1 MKDRSK
7 RSEKPAD
14 VTQEKHE
21 GSAKS
26 RSLLLVKIDEYRER
40 KALKEADNDVIFS
53 EKLGVN
59 PYEEETALPPLRRG
73 NIDTWFMFWALLLIC
88 FGAVMSFSASAVYA
102 EQRYG
107 SATHFLWR
115 YLLFSALAIIITVPF
130 ILFARPWHWRI
141 FGAGAYVVS
150 VLLLIVVLFVGGG
163 DGVQRWI
170 AIGPITIQPSE
181 IAKTAVIMVLALYMS
196 KYERQITSTHKFGG
210 NFRHGVLMPMVII
223 GTICVLIAL
232 EKHIS
237 GLMIVGIVGVIV
249 MYLGGTRLRWLFMFL
264 GIIAAAGIF
273 LIAVSSYAQD
283 RVNIWLHL
291 DQVDPLGQ
299 AWQTLQGLYA
309 IGSGG
314 FFGVGIGGSRQKFG
328 YVSQPQNDFIFTIV
342 CEELGFIGA
351 FALVLVFGLLIW
363 RGIQIGRHAPDK
375 FCALTVWG
383 LTFKIALQVAMNIA
397 VVTNSMPNTGIAL
410 PFFSSGG
417 TALMLQIFE
426 VGIIL
431 SISRFS
437 AQKQ

>member
-1 MKDRSK
+1 VKDRSK